1 MRFWARTVLSLIV
14 VCSLIG
20 VRDASAYSV
29 LAHEATIDLLWD
41 SHLKALI
48 VRRFPSASSDDIAR
62 ARAFAYGGSLI
73 QDMGY
78 YPFGSHFFSNL
89 LHYVRSGDF
98 IVALLRDATTPEEYG
113 FALGAVAHYATDT
126 TGHPLAVNRAV
137 PIAFPKLASKF
148 GDRVTYAQAPR
159 QHVLVE
165 FSFDVVQAAGGTYL
179 PESYRSA
186 LGFQVATRLL
196 EQAFAETYGLD
207 MKGLF
212 LDEDL
217 AIGTFRFAV
226 GELLPS
232 ITEAA
237 WRDKRDDILKRT
249 PGMEQRNFVFT
260 YSRADYEKEFGTVY
274 RKPGFFARVIAFAYK
289 LVPKIGPLAPLSF
302 KPPTPET
309 EGFFVESFVRAR
321 EQYGRAL
328 DAVRSGSNRFPNVNF
343 DTGQLVRY
351 GDYPLAD
358 RTHLELLKKLHERR
372 FANVTPT
379 LGAAL
384 IEYFGDRAPDNLR
397 QKQVKDW
404 QKVQAP
410 LTSLRLAMNAKPGVQ
425 KLHKPERSQNP
436 R

>member
-1 MRFWARTVLSLIV
+1 MRFLARTVLPLVV

-20 VRDASAYSV
+20 APEASAYSV
-29 LAHEATIDLLWD
+29 LAHEATIDALWD
-41 SHLKALI
+41 SHLRPLL
-48 VRRFPSASSDDIAR
+48 VRRFPGSSPDDIAR

-98 IVALLRDATTPEEYG
+98 IAALLRDAATPDEYA

-126 TGHPLAVNRAV
+126 TGHQLAVNRAV
-137 PIAFPKLASKF
+137 PIAFPKLARKF
-148 GDRVTYAQAPR
+148 GDSVTYAEAPR

-179 PESYRSA
+179 PEAYRSA

-196 EQAFAETYGLD
+196 EQAFADTYGLD
-207 MKGLF
+207 MKTLF

-237 WRDKRDDILKRT
+237 WRDKRDEIVKRT
-249 PGMEQRNFVFT
+249 PGMEQRGFVFT
-260 YSRADYEKEFGTVY
+260 YTRADYEKEFGTAY
-274 RKPGFFARVIAFAYK
+274 RKPGVFARLLAFLYK

-309 EGFFVESFVRAR
+309 EAFFVQSFIRAR
-321 EQYGRAL
+321 EMYGSAL
-328 DAVRSGSNRFPNVNF
+328 DRVRRGRNEFPNVNF
-343 DTGQLVRY
+343 DTGQPSRY
-351 GDYPLAD
+351 GDYSLAD
-358 RTHLELLKKLHERR
+358 RTYVELMKKLQDRR
-372 FANVTPT
+372 FANVTAA
-379 LGAAL
+379 LGASLLA
-384 IEYFGDRAPDNLR
+384 YFGDRPPGNL
-397 QKQVKDW
+397 QPKQLKEW
-404 QKVQAP
+404 RKIQP
-410 LTSLRLAMNAKPGVQ
+410 RLTSLRSAMNAAAPAQGRQ
-425 KLHKPERSQNP
+425 TREE
-436 R
+436 